1 MLKNYFKIA
10 ARNLKRNLGYTSI
23 NVGGLAVGIACVV
36 LILFYVRDEL
46 SYDAFH
52 ESADQIYRIH
62 VGDDQVVTPTV
73 VAPLFKRS
81 FSEVEAV
88 TRLYDIGRFQPPVV
102 SRGDVNFF
110 EAGFFY
116 ADSTVFDVFSFPLV
130 LGEQREALSRPNTI
144 VLTESVAKK
153 YFGDENPI
161 GEVLEVGSRGSTFEV
176 TGVLKDIPPQSHVQ
190 FDFLASFS
198 SSNWS
203 TREIWDS
210 ANFFTYAKV
219 QKNTSLTS
227 FENKIAGLVANARSE
242 GLVDEAYAL
251 SLQPLLGIRMDFE
264 GRKIYVYL
272 LFSIA
277 ILILLIA
284 CVNYIN
290 LSTARG
296 GQRAREVGVRKVS
309 GAHRLQLIQQFLG
322 ESFLTTIFALAL
334 ALLFVEILLPSFNAA
349 TGKALS
355 ISYGSDPVIWIFLAG
370 MLLLV
375 SIAGGAYPA
384 FMLSSFDPLKIFKAN
399 AHAGTGGNSLRR
411 SLVVFQFA
419 ASVVLLVG
427 TAVVFK
433 QLEFVQTKDLGFDKE
448 RLVVLP
454 LGLRNEMQGRYETMR
469 AALLQESSVEQ
480 IAAINHIPG
489 YQEGGYGFWA
499 EGVFDNADTTPDIGG
514 VPSDAYVVETLG
526 LQLVAGQDFL
536 PVNVDSIASG
546 NYQYILNEA
555 AARSAGWTNEE
566 AIGKRVALSSNR
578 QGIVKGVIADYH
590 FLSLHEKIDPLAY
603 FYEPWGCNY
612 MLVRLGP
619 GPLAPALAT
628 VEAQWSSMLP
638 GRPFSYT
645 FLDDEL
651 GALYRA
657 EEQASKVFFM
667 AAILA
672 MFVACLGLFGLAAFT
687 AAQRR
692 KEVGI
697 RKAVGASVFQ
707 VVLLL
712 TKEFSLL
719 VLIGFC
725 LAVPVAF
732 VVMQQ
737 WLQNFA
743 YKIPLSI
750 GLFLSAGIVVL
761 VIAWLTVAYQAIRA
775 AKINPVHALR
785 YE

>member
-1 MLKNYFKIA
+1 
-10 ARNLKRNLGYTSI
+10 
-23 NVGGLAVGIACVV
+23 
-36 LILFYVRDEL
+36 
-46 SYDAFH
+46 
-52 ESADQIYRIH
+52 
-62 VGDDQVVTPTV
+62 
-73 VAPLFKRS
+73 
-81 FSEVEAV
+81 
-88 TRLYDIGRFQPPVV
+88 
-102 SRGDVNFF
+102 
-110 EAGFFY
+110 
-116 ADSTVFDVFSFPLV
+116 
-130 LGEQREALSRPNTI
+130 
-144 VLTESVAKK
+144 
-153 YFGDENPI
+153 
-161 GEVLEVGSRGSTFEV
+161 
-176 TGVLKDIPPQSHVQ
+176 
-190 FDFLASFS
+190 
-198 SSNWS
+198 
-203 TREIWDS
+203 
-210 ANFFTYAKV
+210 
-219 QKNTSLTS
+219 
-227 FENKIAGLVANARSE
+227 
-242 GLVDEAYAL
+242 
-251 SLQPLLGIRMDFE
+251 
-264 GRKIYVYL
+264 
-272 LFSIA
+272 
-277 ILILLIA
+277 
-284 CVNYIN
+284 
-290 LSTARG
+290 
-296 GQRAREVGVRKVS
+296 AREVGVRKVS

-687 AAQRR
+687 A
-692 KEVGI
+692 
-697 RKAVGASVFQ
+697 
-707 VVLLL
+707 
-712 TKEFSLL
+712 
-719 VLIGFC
+719 
-725 LAVPVAF
+725 
-732 VVMQQ
+732 
-737 WLQNFA
+737 
-743 YKIPLSI
+743 
-750 GLFLSAGIVVL
+750 
-761 VIAWLTVAYQAIRA
+761 
-775 AKINPVHALR
+775 
-785 YE
+785 